1 MAFIDMFVLFY
12 SLVMYNS
19 NANIK
24 HKKRMEKQM
33 NPIEMMNESISYIRK
48 YTKLKPKLGLILG
61 SGLGSLTDE
70 MTESIE
76 IPFENIPHF
85 AKPTVEGHH
94 GKLVIG
100 KLNGVEVAALSGR
113 YHFYEGYPLS
123 VVTYPVRILKLL
135 GVDKLIL
142 TNACGAV
149 NKEFKP
155 GELMVISDH
164 LNLTFY
170 NPLIGKNIDEFGP
183 RFPDASEIYTK
194 EFREVAKQA
203 GKELNIKL
211 QEGVYA
217 WWTGPSYETP
227 AEIKMIRILGGD
239 AIGMSTVPEALVA
252 SHMGMKVLGI
262 SCLTNM
268 ASGIL
273 PQKLSHQEV
282 LDVAKEVRL
291 SFQSLVKNIAEK
303 IGK

>member
-1 MAFIDMFVLFY
+1 
-12 SLVMYNS
+12 
-19 NANIK
+19 
-24 HKKRMEKQM
+24 M
-33 NPIEMMNESISYIRK
+33 NPIDMMNESITYIRK
-48 YTKLKPKLGLILG
+48 FTSLKPEIGLILG
-61 SGLGSLTDE
+61 SGLGPLTNE
-70 MTESIE
+70 MTESVT
-76 IPFENIPHF
+76 IPFEDIPHF
-85 AKPTVEGHH
+85 AMPTVEGHH

-100 KLNGVEVAALSGR
+100 NLNGVIVCALSGR

-123 VVTYPVRILKLL
+123 VVTYPVRILGLL

-149 NKEFKP
+149 NKNFKP

-194 EFREVAKQA
+194 ELRIIAQSV

-282 LDVAKEVRL
+282 LEVANEVKI
-291 SFQSLVKNIAEK
+291 SFQTLVKNIVRK

>member
-1 MAFIDMFVLFY
+1 
-12 SLVMYNS
+12 
-19 NANIK
+19 
-24 HKKRMEKQM
+24 M
-33 NPIEMMNESISYIRK
+33 NPIEMMKESIAYIRK
-48 YTKLKPKLGLILG
+48 HTTLEPQIGLILG

-76 IPFENIPHF
+76 IPFENIPYF
-85 AKPTVEGHH
+85 EKPTVEGHH

-100 KLNGVEVAALSGR
+100 KLNGVIVAGLSGR
-113 YHFYEGYPLS
+113 YHFYEGYPLDA
-123 VVTYPVRILKLL
+123 VTYPVRILGLL
-135 GVDKLIL
+135 GVNKLIL

-149 NKEFKP
+149 NMNFKP
-155 GELMVISDH
+155 GELMVITDH

-170 NPLIGKNIDEFGP
+170 NPLIGKNLDELGP

-194 EFREVAKQA
+194 ELREIAKSA
-203 GKELNIKL
+203 AKKLSIKL

-252 SHMGMKVLGI
+252 SHMGMKILGI

-282 LDVAKEVRL
+282 LDVANDVKTK
-291 SFQSLVKNIAEK
+291 FQSLVKK
-303 IGK
+303 IVLEMS

>member
-1 MAFIDMFVLFY
+1 MD
-12 SLVMYNS
+12 
-19 NANIK
+19 
-24 HKKRMEKQM
+24 
-33 NPIEMMNESISYIRK
+33 PIEMMNESLAYIRK
-48 YTKLKPKLGLILG
+48 YTQLKPKIGLILG

-70 MTESIE
+70 ITERVE
-76 IPFENIPHF
+76 IPFEHIPHF

-100 KLNGVEVAALSGR
+100 KLDGVIVAGLSGR
-113 YHFYEGYPLS
+113 YHYYEGYPLS

-135 GVDKLIL
+135 GVEQLIL

-149 NKEFKP
+149 NMEFKP
-155 GELMVISDH
+155 GELMLITDH

-170 NPLIGKNIDEFGP
+170 NPLIGKNLDELGP
-183 RFPDASEIYTK
+183 RFPDASEIYSK
-194 EFREVAKQA
+194 HLRDIARQSAK
-203 GKELNIKL
+203 KLNIKL

-252 SHMGMKVLGI
+252 SHMGMNVLGI

-282 LDVAKEVRL
+282 LDVAKEVKT
-291 SFQSLVKNIAEK
+291 SFQTLVKKIVREIGSSNEK
-303 IGK
+303 HTI

>member
-1 MAFIDMFVLFY
+1 
-12 SLVMYNS
+12 
-19 NANIK
+19 
-24 HKKRMEKQM
+24 M
-33 NPIEMMNESISYIRK
+33 NPIEMMNESIAYIRK
-48 YTKLKPKLGLILG
+48 YTTLTPQIGLILG

-70 MTESIE
+70 MTDSVE
-76 IPFENIPHF
+76 IPFESIPHF
-85 AKPTVEGHH
+85 AKPTVEGHS
-94 GKLVIG
+94 GKLVVG
-100 KLNGVEVAALSGR
+100 NLNGVIVAALSGR
-113 YHFYEGYPLS
+113 YHFYEGYPLN
-123 VVTYPVRILKLL
+123 VVTYPVRILGLL
-135 GVDKLIL
+135 GVKKLIL

-149 NKEFKP
+149 NMNFKP
-155 GELMVISDH
+155 GELMLISDH

-194 EFREVAKQA
+194 NLREVAKNA
-203 GKELNIKL
+203 ANELDIKL

-252 SHMGMKVLGI
+252 SHMGMDILGI

-282 LDVAKEVRL
+282 LDVAKEVKTR
-291 SFQSLVKNIAEK
+291 FQTLVKK
-303 IGK
+303 IVHEMSK